1 LSEATSLDRVSNL
14 SSWATMRFCRSVVEA
29 RISFSICL
37 ASSVVKGVD
46 MVAGWGGWWCKVG
59 RVGGMITGARK
70 PGSGYQVVAN
80 QGLYSSTMRELQ
92 R

>member
-1 LSEATSLDRVSNL
+1 
-14 SSWATMRFCRSVVEA
+14 
-29 RISFSICL
+29 
-37 ASSVVKGVD
+37 
-46 MVAGWGGWWCKVG
+46 
-59 RVGGMITGARK
+59 VGGMITGARK